1 MKIKRWFIFLIAAC
15 LLAPTVS
22 AHGDNI
28 ETDGCAVSLPMTRS
42 IDTTFDLDFGQASN
56 WYINFD
62 NEAGLF
68 KFNHKYVDVFY
79 DGFANA
85 DSSTIKPVVTIY
97 LKEKVD
103 GTYETV
109 ETKRAYPG
117 NTYTFELP
125 NGGTLTDYRLSFSC
139 SKNAVCTFSVT
150 SYK

>member
-15 LLAPTVS
+15 LLATTVS

-85 DSSTIKPVVTIY
+85 DSSTIMVSTILKRHSTVVV
-97 LKEKVD
+97 LCL
-103 GTYETV
+103 
-109 ETKRAYPG
+109 
-117 NTYTFELP
+117 F
-125 NGGTLTDYRLSFSC
+125 TL
-139 SKNAVCTFSVT
+139 SK
-150 SYK
+150 

>member
-15 LLAPTVS
+15 LLATTVS

-85 DSSTIKPVVTIY
+85 DSSTIITLP
-97 LKEKVD
+97 D
-103 GTYETV
+103 GMMEA
-109 ETKRAYPG
+109 EAAADPDD
-117 NTYTFELP
+117 NME
-125 NGGTLTDYRLSFSC
+125 DSDHEE
-139 SKNAVCTFSVT
+139 
-150 SYK
+150 